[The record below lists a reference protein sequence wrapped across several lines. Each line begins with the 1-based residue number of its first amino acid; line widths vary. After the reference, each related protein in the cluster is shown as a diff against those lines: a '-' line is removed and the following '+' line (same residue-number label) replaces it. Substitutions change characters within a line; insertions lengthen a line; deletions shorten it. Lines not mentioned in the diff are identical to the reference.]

1 MLVALIKV
9 AIIVQSIKKIKN
21 WKIKFFTGILIL
33 RLKSVRIK
41 AKEKNKKQESL
52 WYSPKKPIPDHELN
66 GIKKIPSNSMGK
78 NMFFIVIGLIVN
90 SLYILEVSIF
100 KVS

>member
-52 WYSPKKPIPDHELN
+52 
-66 GIKKIPSNSMGK
+66 
-78 NMFFIVIGLIVN
+78 
-90 SLYILEVSIF
+90 
-100 KVS
+100 